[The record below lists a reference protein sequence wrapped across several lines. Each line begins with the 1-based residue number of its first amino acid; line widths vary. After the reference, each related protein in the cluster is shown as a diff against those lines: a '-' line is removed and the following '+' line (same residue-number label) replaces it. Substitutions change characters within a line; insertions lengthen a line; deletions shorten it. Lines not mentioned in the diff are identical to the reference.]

1 MNNLL
6 EKMQDDN
13 IRFNTTID
21 EVQETQI
28 DKYNYQMHIL
38 SGLSKSIDLSIPE
51 LSDILELPNRKI
63 ETMLDQI
70 FYQRHLQDEQNKKL
84 AQQELDE
91 FLKEEYTQLLKEE
104 NGFEL
109 AQQNYASYLQEE
121 YGIAAVEQNYTKALK
136 LLLENASVDYIA
148 QATRLWVED
157 INRIQDDIKIA
168 VKELDRGMHVKMIR
182 GISFSVQE
190 LQIINEWHAENK
202 AKKDK

>member
-21 EVQETQI
+21 EVQEPQI

-38 SGLSKSIDLSIPE
+38 SGLSKFTDLSIPE
-51 LSDILELPNRKI
+51 LSDILALPNRKI

-70 FYQRHLQDEQNKKL
+70 FYRRHLQDEQNKKL
-84 AQQELDE
+84 VQQELDE

-104 NGFEL
+104 NGSEL

-136 LLLENASVDYIA
+136 LLLENASVDYIT

-157 INRIQDDIKIA
+157 IKRIQDDIKIA
-168 VKELDRGMHVKMIR
+168 VKELDRGVHVKMIR
-182 GISFSVQE
+182 GIGFSVQE